1 MCGWVEGLGVWLGGE
16 AGCVVGD
23 EVGCVAGWRGWVCS
37 WVVRL
42 GVCAGWRGW
51 GVKGVHPR
59 LRKASAAAE
68 TVHGSR
74 RSQDFQANYLLI
86 SV

>member
-1 MCGWVEGLGVWLGGE
+1 M
-16 AGCVVGD
+16 
-23 EVGCVAGWRGWVCS
+23 AGWRGWVCS

-59 LRKASAAAE
+59 PHPE
-68 TVHGSR
+68 TVRGSR
-74 RSQDFQANYLLI
+74 GSRDFQANPLEI

>member
-16 AGCVVGD
+16 AGCVVGG

-51 GVKGVHPR
+51 G
-59 LRKASAAAE
+59 
-68 TVHGSR
+68 
-74 RSQDFQANYLLI
+74 
-86 SV
+86 